1 MFGGHCHCLSLEQL
15 IRAKRAA
22 GRPKDLEV
30 LAELE
35 SLREESSNL

>member
-15 IRAKRAA
+15 IRGKRAA